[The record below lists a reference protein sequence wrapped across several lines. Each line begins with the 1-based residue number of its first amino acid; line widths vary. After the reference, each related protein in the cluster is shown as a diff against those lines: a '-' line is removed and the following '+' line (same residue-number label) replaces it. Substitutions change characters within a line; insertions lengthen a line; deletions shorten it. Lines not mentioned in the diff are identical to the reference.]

1 MSITADSTAKAKKNF
16 FAPKNDSVSQLK
28 NKVDTATVS
37 ADRLLLADTSSSPI
51 FVLRTRAAENN
62 SVVLFGT
69 HEAQPIHRG
78 PISRPELSPDWL
90 FPVMLLI
97 VVVFAWMR
105 LFYSRYFNQ
114 MIAALFNNNLTG
126 QIVRD
131 ENILVQRATVYLTL
145 LFYLIASLFLYELSF
160 RLDWNISFAGN
171 GFPRFL
177 FFTILVSFV
186 YALKFLI
193 LKCCGWL
200 FDHDREFSS
209 YLFNIFIIN
218 NALGMLL
225 FPLIIILA
233 FNRTINPVW
242 LFNGSLVLISL
253 GYVYRLARGILIGL
267 RSPGVRLQYL
277 FLYLCALELA
287 PLLLLLRISNAL

>member
-1 MSITADSTAKAKKNF
+1 MSKTADSTAQAKNNF
-16 FAPKNDSVSQLK
+16 LAQKNDSVSQV
-28 NKVDTATVS
+28 KVNADTGMVS
-37 ADRLLLADTSSSPI
+37 ANKLLLADTSSSPI
-51 FVLRTRAAENN
+51 FVLRTRIAENN
-62 SVVLFGT
+62 SINLFAT

-78 PISRPELSPDWL
+78 PISRTELSPDWL

-97 VVVFAWMR
+97 FVVFAWLK
-105 LFYSRYFNQ
+105 LFYARYFNQ

-160 RLDWNISFAGN
+160 WLHWNISFAGN
-171 GFPRFL
+171 GFLRFL

-200 FDHDREFSS
+200 FEYDREFSS
-209 YLFNIFIIN
+209 YLFNVFIIN

-233 FNRTINPVW
+233 FNRTINPFW